1 MQDDKE
7 FLKNVFTKIK
17 TDYTLDGVV
26 LDFYL
31 EDLELCIIFYKD
43 KKDKEKEKE
52 IIKVLSKKVY
62 DDNGCYKDYKFCE
75 RFVKVIHIKESEFY
89 KGFRKVLAFMD
100 NSATF
105 GITQHF

>member
-7 FLKNVFTKIK
+7 FLKKVFTKIK
-17 TDYTLDGVV
+17 SDYMLDGIV

-43 KKDKEKEKE
+43 KKDMKKEKEV
-52 IIKVLSKKVY
+52 IKVLSKKVF

-75 RFVKVIHIKESEFY
+75 RFVKVIHIKESEFCEGL
-89 KGFRKVLAFMD
+89 KEILVFMD
-100 NSATF
+100 NNAIFSLTD
-105 GITQHF
+105 HM